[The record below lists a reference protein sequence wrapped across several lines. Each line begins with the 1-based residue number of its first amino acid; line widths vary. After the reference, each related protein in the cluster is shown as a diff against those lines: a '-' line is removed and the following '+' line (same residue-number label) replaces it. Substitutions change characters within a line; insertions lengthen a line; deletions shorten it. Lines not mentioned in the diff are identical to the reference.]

1 MSWLA
6 KLAVLLVPRM
16 MVSVAAKAAGAETI
30 AAANAQAAIAIFENF
45 TVVLF
50 GDGNS
55 MMQIYQ
61 KNCARRIFLLK
72 KIIHISQ

>member
-6 KLAVLLVPRM
+6 KLAMLLVPRM

-30 AAANAQAAIAIFENF
+30 AAANAQAAIAILRNF

-50 GDGNS
+50 GIALSILNIPEKL
-55 MMQIYQ
+55 Q
-61 KNCARRIFLLK
+61 
-72 KIIHISQ
+72 